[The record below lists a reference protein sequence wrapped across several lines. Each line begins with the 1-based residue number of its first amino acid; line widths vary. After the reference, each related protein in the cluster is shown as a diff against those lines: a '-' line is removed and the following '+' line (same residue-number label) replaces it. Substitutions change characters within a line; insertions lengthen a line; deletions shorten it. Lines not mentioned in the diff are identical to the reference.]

1 MTSEK
6 LPALKLYNTRT
17 RSLDP
22 FVPRTPPSVSLYC
35 CGPTV
40 YHFQHVGNMRTY
52 IFEDLLT
59 RTLRRYGYQVRHVM
73 NITDVGHLAS
83 DADEGEDK
91 MLIAM
96 RREGKRSAEIA
107 QFYSDIFFK
116 ECAQLNIT
124 PPDVICR
131 ATDHIAEMIATIQA
145 IVATGFGYVANGN
158 VYFDVM

>member
-1 MTSEK
+1 MTSAK

-83 DADEGEDK
+83 DSDEGEDK

-96 RREGKRSAEIA
+96 RRVRSPCPLAISPSSWA
-107 QFYSDIFFK
+107 
-116 ECAQLNIT
+116 ARPT
-124 PPDVICR
+124 GA
-131 ATDHIAEMIATIQA
+131 ATAREA
-145 IVATGFGYVANGN
+145 ISTRPSGISTR
-158 VYFDVM
+158 